1 MRQRRVRNDSNS
13 DCDHQLIGWK
23 DDSLGRFVC
32 VHPRIVSWVESR
44 GPQNSVLRR
53 RSNDR
58 LDHGCSC
65 STDAIGSIS
74 QEKASLSRR
83 RKKKIRSLLKQGR
96 RLNSEQ
102 HLYWSFR
109 TKVLLLCWIQGD
121 PQPLLCLVYS
131 GHTLLSLSQKCLS

>member
-1 MRQRRVRNDSNS
+1 MRQRRVRNDSSS
-13 DCDHQLIGWK
+13 DCDRQLIGSN
-23 DDSLGRFVC
+23 DDCLGRFVY
-32 VHPRIVSWVESR
+32 VHPRIGSWVESR
-44 GPQNSVLRR
+44 GRQNSVPRR

-74 QEKASLSRR
+74 QGKASLSRR
-83 RKKKIRSLLKQGR
+83 KKKKIRTLLKQGG

-109 TKVLLLCWIQGD
+109 ATALLLCKIQGD
-121 PQPLLCLVYS
+121 PQPLFCLVCS
-131 GHTLLSLSQKCLS
+131 